1 METIAHKINSIRLGE
16 NKFILMCKSVL
27 SWGLG
32 GYNKITPN
40 NFKQKRGAW
49 LNVFG
54 EQKKRVE
61 AGGAE
66 ELKVLISLF

>member
-1 METIAHKINSIRLGE
+1 
-16 NKFILMCKSVL
+16 MCKSVL

-40 NFKQKRGAW
+40 NFTQKRGAW

-54 EQKKRVE
+54 ERKKRVE